1 YLSTGTSYRA
11 LSFSFRMAHNTIG
24 KIIYE
29 TCNAIWEVFS
39 NIHMHVQMKFLDGR
53 RQNFNFCKSNILN
66 ISLNSIEYLK
76 EHNSG
81 PLLDECTGPQF
92 KIVIKNN
99 IKTKIKFLSDCY
111 IGFTYNGSL
120 SIFKIV
126 NIRIK
131 KSDKSKVF
139 IAKQFN
145 HIQPFYKTPINSLKL
160 GIGTVNEFYEPLIT
174 IDIEK
179 NGYSKYLILNNTKKV
194 GIYDLYII
202 YYYLTDT
209 VKCQSKFMNVSQ
221 NELESRIK
229 YHLAQAPFNIK
240 KNNKLGLKATD

>member
-1 YLSTGTSYRA
+1 MIRKHEKPLEQVINRYNE
-11 LSFSFRMAHNTIG
+11 F
-24 KIIYE
+24 
-29 TCNAIWEVFS
+29 
-39 NIHMHVQMKFLDGR
+39 Q
-53 RQNFNFCKSNILN
+53 NFCKSNILN

-99 IKTKIKFLSDCY
+99 IKTKIKSLSDCY

-145 HIQPFYKTPINSLKL
+145 HIQPFYKT
-160 GIGTVNEFYEPLIT
+160 
-174 IDIEK
+174 
-179 NGYSKYLILNNTKKV
+179 GYRY
-194 GIYDLYII
+194 
-202 YYYLTDT
+202 
-209 VKCQSKFMNVSQ
+209 C
-221 NELESRIK
+221 E
-229 YHLAQAPFNIK
+229 
-240 KNNKLGLKATD
+240 